1 VKLGS
6 SNFREWREE
15 LNIAALQFGN
25 AGKALR
31 SGIKP
36 VYIEPGREDRKR
48 IKPPHDIVT
57 DAEFVNMLAPQLV
70 LAKDPADEIAM
81 EIAMEQ
87 LSFVI

>member
-1 VKLGS
+1 MIGHSHKNNHRRSGPSIVKLGS

-15 LNIAALQFGN
+15 LHIAALQFGN

-36 VYIEPGREDRKR
+36 VYVEPGREDRKR

-57 DAEFVNMLAPQLV
+57 DAEFVNMLRR
-70 LAKDPADEIAM
+70 
-81 EIAMEQ
+81 
-87 LSFVI
+87 